1 MGLIRLFSGLEDGAI
16 LTLVLAG
23 SFMSSAKL
31 RFRDYQL
38 DPDGFELCR
47 AGHRLRLERK
57 PMELLILLAEKQGHL
72 VKREEII
79 EKIWGKDFFF
89 DAENGINNAV
99 RKIRSALND
108 DPEQPRFVKTSV
120 GKGYRFI
127 APVERVLEPAG
138 SPTPERVVIPREPTV
153 FRWRRAWV
161 PALGATAFI
170 AAGFAF
176 NIAGIRSRILP
187 RGAPP
192 IHSIVVLPLENL
204 SGNPDEQYFADGMT
218 DELTTVL
225 AKIGSLRVI
234 SRTSSMQYRNSHKPL
249 VQIASELNVE
259 AVVEGSVTRSS
270 DRVRITAQLVDAR
283 TDRHLWAETYDR
295 DMRDIL
301 ALQSDVAGAIA
312 KQVKAQITPAETA
325 KIAAVTHSDPE
336 AYQLYL
342 QGLYYWDKGT
352 EQSAANSREYFQK
365 AIEKDPGF
373 ARAWIGL
380 AFAYNLLSD
389 YRHGKE
395 AARKALSLDDTI
407 GRGHAAF
414 AFATWR
420 NDWDW
425 SVAQQEFKRAI
436 ELDPNDTHAHHGY
449 AGYLSALRRFDEA
462 HSEMQRAL
470 ELDPLAVLA
479 NTNLGS
485 IYWSSHDFDRAIQQ
499 LNRALEID
507 PSFPDAH
514 CDLGLV
520 YESLGKYE
528 QALVEFEKYKTLSRN
543 GNLLLAKAAVAHLY
557 AVQGRRA
564 DALRLLEELKAA
576 RKPGDMLSYSIALVY
591 VGLGDKDRAFQWLRN
606 SFAEHD
612 DDLLDLNDDPRV
624 EPLHSDP
631 RFQDLVRRVGI
642 PVNGAGVVAH

>member
-1 MGLIRLFSGLEDGAI
+1 
-16 LTLVLAG
+16 
-23 SFMSSAKL
+23 MSSAKL

-57 PMELLILLAEKQGHL
+57 PMELLILLAENQGHL

-79 EKIWGKDFFF
+79 DKIWGKDFFF

-108 DPEQPRFVKTSV
+108 NAEHPLFVETSL

-127 APVERVLEPAG
+127 APVERVLEPDR
-138 SPTPERVVIPREPTV
+138 SPAPVQGVIPQGLMG

-161 PALGATAFI
+161 PALVV
-170 AAGFAF
+170 AALVASAFAF
-176 NIAGIRSRILP
+176 NLAGIRNRVFA
-187 RGAPP
+187 RGGPAT
-192 IHSIVVLPLENL
+192 HSIAVLPLENL

-249 VQIASELNVE
+249 AQIASELNVD

-283 TDRHLWAETYDR
+283 NDRHLWAETYDR
-295 DMRDIL
+295 DLRDIL
-301 ALQSDVAGAIA
+301 ALQSDVASAIA
-312 KQVKAQITPAETA
+312 KQVQAQITPAETA
-325 KIAAVTHSDPE
+325 KLSTVGQADPE

-352 EQSAANSREYFQK
+352 EQAATNSREYFQK

-373 ARAWIGL
+373 ARAWVGL
-380 AFAYNLLSD
+380 AFAYNLLGD
-389 YRHGKE
+389 YAHGKE

-407 GRGHAAF
+407 GRGHAALG
-414 AFATWR
+414 FATWR
-420 NDWDW
+420 GDWDW
-425 SVAQQEFKRAI
+425 SVAQSEFKRAI
-436 ELDPNDTHAHHGY
+436 ELDPNDAHAHHAY

-462 HSEMQRAL
+462 HSEMQRAV

-479 NTNLGS
+479 NSNLGS

-507 PSFPDAH
+507 PNFPDAH
-514 CDLGLV
+514 FDLGLV
-520 YESLGKYE
+520 YESLGKY
-528 QALVEFEKYKTLSRN
+528 
-543 GNLLLAKAAVAHLY
+543 
-557 AVQGRRA
+557 
-564 DALRLLEELKAA
+564 
-576 RKPGDMLSYSIALVY
+576 
-591 VGLGDKDRAFQWLRN
+591 
-606 SFAEHD
+606 
-612 DDLLDLNDDPRV
+612 
-624 EPLHSDP
+624 
-631 RFQDLVRRVGI
+631 
-642 PVNGAGVVAH
+642 

>member
-1 MGLIRLFSGLEDGAI
+1 
-16 LTLVLAG
+16 
-23 SFMSSAKL
+23 MSSAKL

-57 PMELLILLAEKQGHL
+57 PMELLILLAENQGHL

-89 DAENGINNAV
+89 DAENGINNAI

-108 DPEQPRFVKTSV
+108 NAEHPLFVETSL

-127 APVERVLEPAG
+127 APVERVLEPA
-138 SPTPERVVIPREPTV
+138 SSLATEPSATRRRPKAL
-153 FRWRRAWV
+153 RWRRASV
-161 PALGATAFI
+161 LALGLAALVAAAF
-170 AAGFAF
+170 AL
-176 NIAGIRSRILP
+176 NLAGIRNRVFA
-187 RGAPP
+187 RGTPP
-192 IHSIVVLPLENL
+192 IHSIAVLPLENL

-249 VQIASELNVE
+249 AQIANELNVE
-259 AVVEGSVTRSS
+259 AVMEGSVTRSS

-283 TDRHLWAETYDR
+283 NDRHLWAETYDR
-295 DMRDIL
+295 DIRDIL
-301 ALQSDVAGAIA
+301 ALQSDVASAIA
-312 KQVKAQITPAETA
+312 KQVQAQITPAETA
-325 KIAAVTHSDPE
+325 KLSTARQTDPD

-352 EQSAANSREYFQK
+352 EQGATNSREYFQK

-373 ARAWIGL
+373 ARAWVGL
-380 AFAYNLLSD
+380 AFAFNLLGD
-389 YRHGKE
+389 YAHGKE

-420 NDWDW
+420 ADWDW
-425 SVAQQEFKRAI
+425 SVAQSEFKRAI
-436 ELDPNDTHAHHGY
+436 ELDPNDAHAHHGY

-462 HSEMQRAL
+462 NSEMQRAL

-485 IYWSSHDFDRAIQQ
+485 IYWSSHDFERAIQQ
-499 LNRALEID
+499 LNKALEID
-507 PSFPDAH
+507 PNFPDAYF
-514 CDLGLV
+514 DLGLV
-520 YESLGKYE
+520 YESLGKYDK
-528 QALVEFEKYKTLSRN
+528 ALAEFERYRTLSAKK
-543 GNLLLAKAAVAHLY
+543 NLLMANAALAHLY
-557 AVQGRRA
+557 AVQSRRA
-564 DALRLLEELKAA
+564 DALRLLEEVKATHK
-576 RKPGDMLSYSIALVY
+576 RGDLLSYSIALVY
-591 VGLGDKDRAFQWLRN
+591 VGLGDKDRAFQWLQN

-612 DDLLDLNDDPRV
+612 DELLDLNDDPRV

-631 RFQDLVRRVGI
+631 RFQALARRVGLLSL
-642 PVNGAGVVAH
+642 

>member
-1 MGLIRLFSGLEDGAI
+1 
-16 LTLVLAG
+16 
-23 SFMSSAKL
+23 MSSAKL

-38 DPDGFELCR
+38 DPDGFELRR

-57 PMELLILLAEKQGHL
+57 PMELLILLAENQGHL

-79 EKIWGKDFFF
+79 ERIWGKDFFF
-89 DAENGINNAV
+89 DAENGINNAI

-108 DPEQPRFVKTSV
+108 NAEQPLFVETSL

-127 APVERVLEPAG
+127 APVERIPELTG
-138 SPTPERVVIPREPTV
+138 SPAPERSVIPREPTV

-161 PALGATAFI
+161 PALVLAAFV
-170 AAGFAF
+170 AAAFAF
-176 NIAGIRSRILP
+176 NLAGIRSRVLARNVP
-187 RGAPP
+187 S

-249 VQIASELNVE
+249 AQIANELNVD

-283 TDRHLWAETYDR
+283 NDRHLWAETYDR
-295 DMRDIL
+295 DTRDIL
-301 ALQSDVAGAIA
+301 ALQSDVASAIA

-325 KIAAVTHSDPE
+325 KLSTVRQADPE
-336 AYQLYL
+336 AYQFYL

-352 EQSAANSREYFQK
+352 EQAAANSREYFQK

-373 ARAWIGL
+373 ARAWVGL
-380 AFAYNLLSD
+380 AFAYNLLGD
-389 YRHGKE
+389 YAHGKE

-420 NDWDW
+420 GDWDW
-425 SVAQQEFKRAI
+425 GVAQSEFKRAI
-436 ELDPNDTHAHHGY
+436 ELDPNDAHAHHAY
-449 AGYLSALRRFDEA
+449 AGYLSALRRFEEA
-462 HSEMQRAL
+462 HSEMQRAV
-470 ELDPLAVLA
+470 EIDPLAALA

-507 PSFPDAH
+507 PNFPDAH
-514 CDLGLV
+514 FVLGLV
-520 YESLGKYE
+520 YESSGKYE
-528 QALVEFEKYKTLSRN
+528 HALVEFEKCETLSRN
-543 GNLLLAKAAVAHLY
+543 GNLLAARAAVAHLY

-564 DALRLLEELKAA
+564 DALRLLEEVKAA
-576 RKPGDMLSYSIALVY
+576 HKPGELLSYSIALVY
-591 VGLGDKDRAFQWLRN
+591 VGLGDKDRAFQWLQN

-624 EPLHSDP
+624 EPLHSDS
-631 RFQDLVRRVGI
+631 RFQALVRRVGI

>member
-1 MGLIRLFSGLEDGAI
+1 
-16 LTLVLAG
+16 
-23 SFMSSAKL
+23 MSSVKL
-31 RFRDYQL
+31 RFRDYEL

-57 PMELLILLAEKQGHL
+57 PMDLLILLAGKQGQL

-79 EKIWGKDFFF
+79 ERIWGKDFFF
-89 DAENGINNAV
+89 DAENGINNAI

-108 DPEQPRFVKTSV
+108 DPEQPRFVETSV

-138 SPTPERVVIPREPTV
+138 SPAAESGAIRQGPMAL
-153 FRWRRAWV
+153 RWRRAGV
-161 PALGATAFI
+161 LVLGLAALI
-170 AAGFAF
+170 AAAFAF
-176 NIAGIRSRILP
+176 NIAGIRSQIFSP
-187 RGAPP
+187 RVPP
-192 IHSIVVLPLENL
+192 IRAIAVLPLENL

-218 DELTTVL
+218 DELITDL

-249 VQIASELNVE
+249 LQIASELNVE
-259 AVVEGSVTRSS
+259 AVVEGSLTRSS

-283 TDRHLWAETYDR
+283 NDRHLWAETYDR
-295 DMRDIL
+295 DLRDIL

-312 KQVKAQITPAETA
+312 KQVRAQITPAETA
-325 KIAAVTHSDPE
+325 KLSTVGQADPE

-352 EQSAANSREYFQK
+352 EQAAANSREYFQK

-373 ARAWIGL
+373 ARAWVGL

-389 YRHGKE
+389 YRHAKE

-407 GRGHAAF
+407 GKGHAAF
-414 AFATWR
+414 GFATWR
-420 NDWDW
+420 GDWDW

-436 ELDPNDTHAHHGY
+436 ELDPNDAHAHHAY

-462 HSEMQRAL
+462 HSEMQRAV

-479 NTNLGS
+479 NSNLGS

-507 PSFPDAH
+507 PNFPDAH
-514 CDLGLV
+514 FNLGLV

-528 QALVEFEKYKTLSRN
+528 QALTEFEKYKTLSRN
-543 GNLLLAKAAVAHLY
+543 GNVLMAKAALAHLY

-564 DALRLLEELKAA
+564 DALRLLEEVKAA
-576 RKPGDMLSYSIALVY
+576 HKRGDLLSYSIALVY
-591 VGLGDKDRAFQWLRN
+591 VGLGDKDRAFQWLQN
-606 SFAEHD
+606 AFAEHD

-631 RFQDLVRRVGI
+631 RFQALARRVGLPI
-642 PVNGAGVVAH
+642 IIQPGAVPH

>member
-1 MGLIRLFSGLEDGAI
+1 
-16 LTLVLAG
+16 
-23 SFMSSAKL
+23 MSSAKL

-57 PMELLILLAEKQGHL
+57 PMELLILLAENQGHL

-89 DAENGINNAV
+89 DAENGINNAI

-108 DPEQPRFVKTSV
+108 NAEHPLFVETSL

-127 APVERVLEPAG
+127 APVERVPGPDA
-138 SPTPERVVIPREPTV
+138 SAAAPTGAREPSKA
-153 FRWRRAWV
+153 FPWKRAWV
-161 PALGATAFI
+161 PATVVAALI
-170 AAGFAF
+170 AAAFAF
-176 NIAGIRSRILP
+176 NISGIRSRVFA
-187 RGAPP
+187 RGVPP
-192 IHSIVVLPLENL
+192 IHSIAVLPLENL

-249 VQIASELNVE
+249 AQIANELNVE

-270 DRVRITAQLVDAR
+270 DRVRITAQLIDAR
-283 TDRHLWAETYDR
+283 NDRHLWAETYDR

-301 ALQSDVAGAIA
+301 ALQSDVASAIA
-312 KQVKAQITPAETA
+312 KQVLAQITPAETA
-325 KIAAVTHSDPE
+325 KLSTARQTDPE

-342 QGLYYWDKGT
+342 RGLYYWDKGT
-352 EQSAANSREYFQK
+352 EQAAANSREYFQK

-373 ARAWIGL
+373 VRAWVGL
-380 AFAYNLLSD
+380 AFAYNLLGD
-389 YRHGKE
+389 YPHGKE

-420 NDWDW
+420 GDWDW
-425 SVAQQEFKRAI
+425 RVAQSEFKRAI
-436 ELDPNDTHAHHGY
+436 ELDPNDAHAHHAY

-479 NTNLGS
+479 NANLGS
-485 IYWSSHDFDRAIQQ
+485 IYWSSHDFERAIQQ

-507 PSFPDAH
+507 PNFPDAH
-514 CDLGLV
+514 FELGSV
-520 YESLGKYE
+520 YESLSKYDK
-528 QALVEFEKYKTLSRN
+528 AFVEFEKYKTLSRN
-543 GNLLLAKAAVAHLY
+543 GNLLIAKAALAHLY
-557 AVQGRRA
+557 AVQGRRP
-564 DALRLLEELKAA
+564 DALRLLEEVKATH
-576 RKPGDMLSYSIALVY
+576 KPGDLLSYYIALVY
-591 VGLGDKDRAFQWLRN
+591 VGLGDKDRAFQWLQN

-631 RFQDLVRRVGI
+631 RFQALTRRVGL
-642 PVNGAGVVAH
+642 PSL